1 MERQKRR
8 KKSCAKM
15 AGVKSTFV
23 IDSDLL
29 MTSFGERDK
38 AVREKYI
45 AQGNVKSLRKQEQA
59 FDVQYGKEKIFVTN
73 ADNKLHVAIN
83 NPLCGNKKQSP
94 EAQEYSRRVL
104 EHKKAINQKY
114 ETIVFGKPSNDNIH
128 IQVVSKIMDI
138 EKTFSFVMGNIVYAI
153 NNLDPEQNI
162 DNPIDYMSNKARTDE
177 NLKRVLRRCMYLF
190 DLGFEYAE
198 PSPYKKSEQQ
208 IEQEREE
215 REKENLE
222 TLKKALD
229 VISVMRTDSFHGYD
243 MCNSTSA
250 IVKFPSKKFNLDQK
264 GKNLIYRN
272 AFKYKTDTIK
282 KQYAQNSKV
291 NINFL
296 SYVLYGN
303 GCTEEQKKELS
314 REYFNFAILK
324 QYKNLGFSITSLREQ
339 LLSLYDIDFECK
351 RNLRSRANSFCD
363 YVLYYRYAVQ
373 FPERI
378 VDLVDKLRCSANEKE
393 KTKVYIEEANRIKED
408 LRIAFNRINN
418 FDAKSIKLYS
428 TKNNVDDQPMLPFEQ
443 VSKDI
448 KGGDAAR
455 EKADAFCDMTYYL
468 TQFLD
473 GKEINVFL
481 TTLHNLFENIAS
493 FLDVMHKQN
502 ISYDFTEQYVMF
514 YDSAYI
520 VKKLETV
527 ISVSRMKKALDFY
540 NGQALRDA
548 IRVLGISERHVDMD
562 MKEYVDTYL
571 FDDGKDAEY
580 ADHNLRN
587 FMVTNVIK
595 SRKFNYLAR
604 YSDMSTVSK
613 LSKNKE
619 VVKYVLK
626 RVDTKQIDRYYRSVC
641 DIHNISTENKIEKL
655 VDIIYN
661 FNIDEIEQVNNA
673 DPDSAYS
680 GKRVPSERSKQERNR
695 ERACVGLYLNVL
707 YQIVKN
713 LMNVNSRYSIA
724 FAMAERDMIIEGKG
738 IEKIEKPKE
747 DQNREKKSKTK
758 TSYITTVNYIA
769 LTEEYLDKGY
779 IKCATERIREN
790 IKRYGGDPRSIDHIP
805 GEYIKKNKDGYS
817 EGSTS
822 AFRNSVAHLALMA
835 RVSEYASDIKKVS
848 SYFSLYHYCVQKH
861 ILYCLRS
868 NNKQTSEKMMIAL
881 NDAETHCSYS
891 KDAVKFLCLPFAYNL
906 PRYKALTVEGL
917 FDWNEYGQDDK

>member
-1 MERQKRR
+1 MERQKR
-8 KKSCAKM
+8 KQKSRAKM

-23 IDSDLL
+23 IGRDLL
-29 MTSFGERDK
+29 MTSFGERDE

-45 AQGNVKSLRKQEQA
+45 AQGNVESLRKQEQA
-59 FDVQYGKEKIFVTN
+59 FDARYSKEKIFVTN

-83 NPLCGNKKQSP
+83 NPCCENKKQSP

-128 IQVVSKIMDI
+128 IQVVSKILDI

-153 NNLDPEQNI
+153 NNLDPEQDV
-162 DNPIDYMSNKARTDE
+162 DNPIDYMSHNARTDE

-190 DLGFEYAE
+190 DLGFEYDQ
-198 PSPYKKSEQQ
+198 PSSNKKSKQQ
-208 IEQEREE
+208 IEQEREV
-215 REKENLE
+215 REKKNLE

-243 MCNSTSA
+243 SCNSTSA
-250 IVKFPSKKFNLDQK
+250 IVKLPSKKFNLDQK
-264 GKNLIYRN
+264 GKNLIYRDALKN
-272 AFKYKTDTIK
+272 KIDTIK
-282 KQYAQNSKV
+282 RQYAQNSKV

-296 SYVLYGN
+296 CYVLYGN

-339 LLSLYDIDFECK
+339 LLSLYDMDFEDK
-351 RNLRSRANSFCD
+351 SNLRSRANSFCD
-363 YVLYYRYAVQ
+363 YVLYYRYAIQ
-373 FPERI
+373 YPG
-378 VDLVDKLRCSANEKE
+378 DTDYLVGKLRCSANEKD
-393 KTKVYIEEANRIKED
+393 KTNVYVEEANWIKED
-408 LRIAFNRINN
+408 LRIAFERINN
-418 FDAKSIKLYS
+418 FDVASIAEYS
-428 TKNNVDDQPMLPFEQ
+428 TTNYVDVQPTFPFEQ
-443 VSKDI
+443 VSQSI
-448 KGGDAAR
+448 KGGEAAR
-455 EKADAFCDMTYYL
+455 VKADAFCDMAYYL

-502 ISYDFTEQYVMF
+502 IPYDFTEQYVMF

-527 ISVSRMKKALDFY
+527 ISVSRMNKALDFY

-562 MKEYVDTYL
+562 MKEYVDKYL
-571 FDDGKDAEY
+571 FDDCKDVKH

-587 FMVTNVIK
+587 FIVTNVIK

-604 YSDMSTVSK
+604 YSDMATVSK

-619 VVKYVLK
+619 VVKFVLK
-626 RVDTKQIDRYYRSVC
+626 RVDPKQIERYYRSVC
-641 DIHNISTENKIEKL
+641 DVRNISAEDEIEKL

-661 FNIDEIEQVNNA
+661 FNIDELEQVNNA
-673 DPDSAYS
+673 EIGTGHS
-680 GKRVPSERSKQERNR
+680 GRKVASKRSVQERNQA
-695 ERACVGLYLNVL
+695 RACVSLYLNVL

-724 FAMAERDMIIEGKG
+724 FAMTERDMIVEGKG
-738 IEKIEKPKE
+738 IEAIETSKDDK
-747 DQNREKKSKTK
+747 NGEKKSKKQIAYRTK
-758 TSYITTVNYIA
+758 YIA

-779 IKCATERIREN
+779 MKCATERIREN
-790 IKRYGGDPRSIDHIP
+790 IKKYGGDPKSIEHIP
-805 GEYIKKNKDGYS
+805 GEYIKKNLEGYCV
-817 EGSTS
+817 GSTNT
-822 AFRNSVAHLALMA
+822 FRNAVAHLALMA
-835 RVSEYASDIKKVS
+835 RVSEYASDIKNVN
-848 SYFSLYHYCVQKH
+848 SYFSLYHYCMQKH
-861 ILYCLRS
+861 ILYCARRF
-868 NNKQTSEKMMIAL
+868 NKQGNEKMAAAL
-881 NDAETHCSYS
+881 KDAEIHRSYS